1 MATIGSESRGVAAAG
16 TGEVSLLRLYVLRG
30 LYAFIVVGLGVMI
43 WPTLLSHGPAWPL
56 MNSVVSAMLGAV
68 SLLALIGIFQPLRML
83 PLLFF
88 ELVWKALW
96 LLLVALPL
104 WAGDGIDPR
113 TMQTVVDCLVGVVLV
128 PIAMPWGYFFRRYL
142 TGPGERWH

>member
-1 MATIGSESRGVAAAG
+1 MTDSDRSRGAPEPAAPQ
-16 TGEVSLLRLYVLRG
+16 VSLLRLYVLRA
-30 LYAFIVVGLGVMI
+30 LYAFIVVGLGLMI
-43 WPTLLSHGPAWPL
+43 WPTLVSHGGEWPL

-68 SLLALIGIFQPLRML
+68 SLLALLGIRYPLAML
-83 PLLFF
+83 PVLLF

-104 WAGDGIDPR
+104 WSAGQLDER

-128 PIAMPWGYFFRRYL
+128 PLAMPWGYFVRRFAKA
-142 TGPGERWH
+142 PADRWR